1 MNHIESGL
9 FLRFSD
15 KELREKVPI
24 YSYNLERVLGYILL
38 KLFLEHMYIRPM
50 IVSTTNIFRPELR
63 CVVFSEMDLSDVPI

>member
-1 MNHIESGL
+1 MLLYGVGSYNTTMEPL
-9 FLRFSD
+9 
-15 KELREKVPI
+15 VPI